1 MTAKSKR
8 EPAGKAKRAPAK
20 TSLREYERKRDFSK
34 TSEPAPETGPD
45 LGGQFVVQMHAAR
58 RLHYDLRLELD
69 GVLKSWAVP
78 NGPSLIA
85 DKRRLAVQTEDHPTQ
100 YLEFEGNIPKGEYG
114 GGAMIVWDRGH
125 WLPEGDPHFA
135 LNKGHLAFA
144 LEGTRLK
151 GRFHLVRM
159 KPRPPAN
166 KKNEWLLIKVDDA
179 FARREGERDIT
190 EEETTSHLSG
200 RTTEE
205 LAASAEL
212 RTDHAARAGIA
223 EAREAAILD
232 IGRVRGAKKR
242 LLPVFLEPSLAAVC
256 EHPPSGPKWVHEIK
270 HDGYRIQGRIDGG
283 KIKLLTRTGLDW
295 TDRFKAIANA
305 LLTLRLSSALIDG
318 EIVVEDDNGKSSLG
332 NLQADLSEGRQDRMR
347 YYAFDLLYCEGFD
360 LREATLLDRK
370 TLLQQILVAPP
381 ANIRFSEHLAEHDG
395 PTILEHTCRLGLE
408 GIVSKRIDLP
418 YRGGR
423 GDHWLKSKCMLRQEF
438 VIIGYIPS
446 TAAPGTVGALL
457 LGYYKDAK
465 LHYAGRV
472 GTGYSGAESRKL
484 RDALETIN
492 ASRPALVNAL
502 PAGAEK
508 GVRWAKPQ
516 LVCEVE
522 FRAWSRDR
530 LILNSSYKG
539 LREDEPAADV
549 TLEMA
554 PAAAPEAEAAAADL
568 AGVRLTHPERI
579 LWEEAG
585 ITKQGLAEFYSDIA
599 EWILP
604 HVVGRPLSLLRSP
617 SGVGEK
623 GFFAKHPWHGL
634 GEGIRRVDTGDG
646 EPMLAIDDL
655 TGLIGLVQAG
665 VVEIHP
671 WGSTIKRLE
680 QPDRLIFDLDPGE
693 DVAWDAVIAAAR
705 EVRERLKQIGLESF
719 VKTSGGKGLHVV
731 VPLAPSLDWDAAKAF
746 TGSIAEAMSKDDPKR
761 YIATMSKRARRGR
774 VFVDYFRNGRGATA
788 VTAYSTRARKEAS
801 VSTPLAWEEL
811 SEGVRADHFRVDNLR
826 QRLRF
831 LASDPWQ
838 GFFELRQRIGA
849 RQKKS

>member
-1 MTAKSKR
+1 MAR
-8 EPAGKAKRAPAK
+8 KAYRD
-20 TSLREYERKRDFSK
+20 KRDFA
-34 TSEPAPETGPD
+34 TIPASFPTLAAQDKRPRP
-45 LGGQFVVQMHAAR
+45 QPIFVVQEHHAR
-58 RLHYDLRLELD
+58 RLHYDFRLESE

-85 DKRRLAVQTEDHPTQ
+85 DKKRLAVQTEDHPMQ

-114 GGAMIVWDRGH
+114 GGAMIVWDRGR
-125 WLPEGDPHFA
+125 WAPEGDPHFG

-144 LEGTRLK
+144 LDGTRLK
-151 GRFHLVRM
+151 GSFHLVRM

-179 FARREGERDIT
+179 FARRQGERDIT

-205 LAASAEL
+205 LAAQGEVRA
-212 RTDHAARAGIA
+212 DHAARAGVVKD
-223 EAREAAILD
+223 RKVAIPD
-232 IGRVRGAKKR
+232 VGKVRGAKKR
-242 LLPVFLEPSLAAVC
+242 LLPVFLEPSLASVC
-256 EHPPSGPKWVHEIK
+256 ARPPSGPKWVHEIK
-270 HDGYRIQGRIDGG
+270 HDGYRIQARIDAG

-295 TDRFKAIANA
+295 TERFKAIANA
-305 LLTLRLSSALIDG
+305 LLALRLSSASIDG
-318 EIVVEDDNGKSSLG
+318 EIVVEDDNGRSSLG
-332 NLQADLSEGRQDRMR
+332 NLQAALSEGRQERMR
-347 YYAFDLLYCEGFD
+347 YYAFDLLYCEGYD
-360 LREATLLDRK
+360 LREAMLLDRK
-370 TLLQQILVAPP
+370 ALLEQVLASAP
-381 ANIRFSEHLAEHDG
+381 ASIRLSEHLVEHDG

-408 GIVSKRIDLP
+408 GIVSKRGDLP
-418 YRGGR
+418 YKAGR

-438 VIIGYIPS
+438 VIVGYIPS
-446 TAAPGTVGALL
+446 TVAPGTVGALL
-457 LGYYKDAK
+457 LGYYKDGK

-472 GTGYSGAESRKL
+472 GTGYSGAESRAL
-484 RDALETIN
+484 RDALEKIS
-492 ASRPALVNAL
+492 ASKPALVNAL

-508 GVRWAKPQ
+508 GVRWGTPQ

-530 LILNSSYKG
+530 LILNSSFKG

-554 PAAAPEAEAAAADL
+554 PAAATEAEEADL

-585 ITKQGLAEFYSDIA
+585 ITKLGLAEFYSEIA

-604 HVVGRPLSLLRSP
+604 HVIERPLSLLRSP

-655 TGLIGLVQAG
+655 SGLIGLVQAG

-671 WGSTIKRLE
+671 WGSTIEQLE

-693 DVAWDAVIAAAR
+693 DVTWDAVILGAR
-705 EVRERLKQIGLESF
+705 EVRERLQKIGLESF

-731 VPLAPSLDWDAAKAF
+731 VPIVPSLDWDAAKAF
-746 TGSIAEAMSKDDPKR
+746 TGSLAEAMSKDDPGR
-761 YIATMSKRARRGR
+761 YVATMSKRARRGR
-774 VFVDYFRNGRGATA
+774 ILIDYFRNGRGATA
-788 VTAYSTRARKEAS
+788 VAAYSTRARKEAS
-801 VSTPLAWEEL
+801 VSTPLTWEEL
-811 SEGVRADHFRVDNLR
+811 SQGVRADHFSVDNLR

-831 LASDPWQ
+831 LSSDPWQ
-838 GFFELRQRIGA
+838 GFFELRQKIKSN
-849 RQKKS
+849 KKS

>member
-1 MTAKSKR
+1 
-8 EPAGKAKRAPAK
+8 
-20 TSLREYERKRDFSK
+20 
-34 TSEPAPETGPD
+34 
-45 LGGQFVVQMHAAR
+45 
-58 RLHYDLRLELD
+58 
-69 GVLKSWAVP
+69 
-78 NGPSLIA
+78 
-85 DKRRLAVQTEDHPTQ
+85 
-100 YLEFEGNIPKGEYG
+100 
-114 GGAMIVWDRGH
+114 
-125 WLPEGDPHFA
+125 
-135 LNKGHLAFA
+135 
-144 LEGTRLK
+144 
-151 GRFHLVRM
+151 
-159 KPRPPAN
+159 
-166 KKNEWLLIKVDDA
+166 
-179 FARREGERDIT
+179 
-190 EEETTSHLSG
+190 
-200 RTTEE
+200 
-205 LAASAEL
+205 
-212 RTDHAARAGIA
+212 
-223 EAREAAILD
+223 
-232 IGRVRGAKKR
+232 
-242 LLPVFLEPSLAAVC
+242 
-256 EHPPSGPKWVHEIK
+256 VHEIK
-270 HDGYRIQGRIDGG
+270 HDGYRIQARIDGG

-295 TDRFKAIANA
+295 TDRFKAIADA

-332 NLQADLSEGRQDRMR
+332 NLQAALSEGRQDRMR

-360 LREATLLDRK
+360 LREAALLDRK
-370 TLLQQILVAPP
+370 TLLEQILVGAP
-381 ANIRFSEHLAEHDG
+381 ASIRLSEHLAEHDG

-457 LGYYKDAK
+457 LGYYKDGK

-472 GTGYSGAESRKL
+472 GTGYSGAESRAL
-484 RDALETIN
+484 RDALEKIN
-492 ASRPALVNAL
+492 ASKPALANAL

-508 GVRWAKPQ
+508 GVRWAKPE

-530 LILNSSYKG
+530 LILNSSFKG

-549 TLEMA
+549 TLEMT
-554 PAAAPEAEAAAADL
+554 PVAAPEAEEAAADL

-604 HVVGRPLSLLRSP
+604 HIVGRPLSLLRSP

-646 EPMLAIDDL
+646 EQMLAIDDL
-655 TGLIGLVQAG
+655 TGLIGLVQSG

-693 DVAWDAVIAAAR
+693 DVAWDAVIEAAR
-705 EVRERLKQIGLESF
+705 EVRERLKQMELESF

-731 VPLAPSLDWDAAKAF
+731 MPLAPSLDWDAAKAF
-746 TGSIAEAMSKDDPKR
+746 TGSVAEAMSKDDPKR
-761 YIATMSKRARRGR
+761 YIATMSKRARHGR

-788 VTAYSTRARKEAS
+788 VAAYSTRARKEAS

-811 SEGVRADHFRVDNLR
+811 SQGVRADHFRVDNLR

-831 LASDPWQ
+831 LASDPWP
-838 GFFELRQRIGA
+838 GFFDLRQRVA
-849 RQKKS
+849 AKHLR